1 MMTDQELTNILFVDI
16 ETASGSASYQELDP
30 RLQHHWDRKA
40 SFINNPEDR
49 TNDELYFERAGIF
62 AEFGQVLTI
71 AVGYLSLTHENL
83 LSLRVKAFADKNET
97 KVLEEFKQLL
107 EYKFKADELKLC
119 AHNGREF
126 DFPYICRRM
135 LINDIPLPQV
145 LDIGDMKPWE
155 IPIIDTM
162 NMWKFGD
169 RKNFTSLDLLAT
181 LFNIETSKGDIDGS
195 DVTRVFHQE
204 DGLDRIAEYCKRD
217 IVVTAQ
223 LFLKLKSLPTIR
235 KEHITIL

>member
-1 MMTDQELTNILFVDI
+1 VTTQELTNILFVDI
-16 ETASGSASYQELDP
+16 ETAAGSPSYKQMDK
-30 RLQHHWDRKA
+30 RLQHHWNRKA
-40 SFINNPEDR
+40 GFLNNPQDL
-49 TNDELYFERAGIF
+49 TSDELYFDRAGIF

-71 AVGYLSLTHENL
+71 AVGYLTQVEDGTLG
-83 LSLRVKAFADKNET
+83 LRVKAFADKDES
-97 KVLEEFKQLL
+97 KVLNDFKHLL
-107 EYKFKADELKLC
+107 DTKFDGGSLKLC

-135 LINDIPLPQV
+135 LIKGIPIPEV
-145 LDIGDMKPWE
+145 LDIGGMKPWE
-155 IPIIDTM
+155 IPILDTM
-162 NMWKFGD
+162 NLWKFGD

-204 DGLDRIAEYCKRD
+204 DGLDRIADYCKRD

-223 LFLKLKSLPTIR
+223 LFLKLKSLPPIN
-235 KEHITIL
+235 KNHIIIL